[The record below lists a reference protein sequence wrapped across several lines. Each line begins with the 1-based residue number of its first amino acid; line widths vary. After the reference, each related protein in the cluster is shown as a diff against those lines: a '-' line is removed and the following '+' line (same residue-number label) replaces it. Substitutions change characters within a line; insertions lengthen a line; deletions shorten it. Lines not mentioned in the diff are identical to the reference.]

1 MSDLERRVK
10 LLEEKVKLL
19 EEMVTT
25 LKNMQLS
32 EQMECYIQSKTKTI
46 KMMDLLN
53 TVSDSA
59 DSSIDMS
66 AQKGAIANIQAQK
79 TAIDQQ
85 IATALKGAGTFSD
98 DFPDDPR
105 YFNYEVETGY
115 DLDWHDKPVCVN
127 ELSIFKQKGIRIT
140 AYNGFDSDRIVVPK
154 KINGLPV
161 ISIGPKA
168 FENASFSELILPSSI
183 VAICT
188 SAFQGCKKLNRIDLP
203 NNLIYLGKYAFAYSG
218 ISSLTIPDS
227 VKIISMSC
235 CSNCENL
242 ATVTLGKS
250 TTSLLYG
257 AFSHC
262 PKLSQ
267 ISLPE
272 STEIIQSS
280 VFGDTAIKT
289 LILPSKMKSIDG
301 EVFKGYQNRRIKV
314 TCVFLGQ
321 NTEVNGSRYG
331 SFNEVE
337 CVYCLPGSKAQQF
350 ARERRISM
358 KPLNEFRMEDH
369 I

>member
-32 EQMECYIQSKTKTI
+32 EQMESYIQSKTKTI

-105 YFNYEVETGY
+105 YFNYEVETGC
-115 DLDWHDKPVCVN
+115 DLNWQDKLVSVK
-127 ELSIFKQKGIRIT
+127 ELSVFAGKGIRIT
-140 AYNGFDSDRIVVPK
+140 AYNGFDSERIVVPK
-154 KINGLPV
+154 EINGLPV

-183 VAICT
+183 VAICEK
-188 SAFQGCKKLNRIDLP
+188 AFSGCKKISSIDLP
-203 NNLIYLGKYAFAYSG
+203 NNLVYLGGYAFAYSG
-218 ISSLTIPDS
+218 LSSITFPDS
-227 VKIISMSC
+227 LKVINSGC
-235 CSNCENL
+235 CSNCKNL
-242 ATVTLGKS
+242 TTVILGKS
-250 TTSLLYG
+250 TTTLSYA
-257 AFSHC
+257 AFSEC
-262 PKLSQ
+262 SNLSQ

-272 STEIIQSS
+272 SIEVIESN
-280 VFGDTAIKT
+280 VFRDTYIRI
-289 LILPSKMKSIDG
+289 LILPSKMKSIDHEAFNG
-301 EVFKGYQNRRIKV
+301 LRGRSVKV
-314 TCVFLGQ
+314 TCVFLGH
-321 NTEVNGSRYG
+321 NTEVKADRYD

-337 CVYCLPGSKAQQF
+337 RIYCLPGSNAQQF
-350 ARERRISM
+350 ARQHNIPI
-358 KPLNEFRMEDH
+358 KPLSEFRMEEYQ
-369 I
+369 